1 MLVFIEANVWY
12 PVVLADLVL
21 RSVEIGL
28 FDLAWTDE
36 SLAEVERVLV
46 EHKGLSAANAAVFGA
61 QVRATAPLGRIE
73 PAAYRPLI
81 SAMTGPDPG
90 DYVHAAA
97 ARGGRTDVLL
107 TSNVADFPAAD
118 VGPTCRVL
126 HGAGDLFGELAA
138 TYPIE
143 LGRVIAEM
151 AAHRHRPPMTPEDIL
166 DRLDAQ
172 GLHVM
177 VSELRPSGPTMLTD
191 PSGPRS
197 SDPRAASRRRLDS
210 HSWTSKHVP
219 PNLFA
224 ESGKPVAARTTAT
237 TSMRSTSRSRDG
249 LVGPGGHRVGEWAGL
264 SGPGTKA

>member
-1 MLVFIEANVWY
+1 MLVFIDTNVWY

-46 EHKGLSAANAAVFGA
+46 ERKGLSAANATVFGA
-61 QVRATAPLGRIE
+61 QVRATAPRGRIE

-81 SAMTGPDPG
+81 ATMTGPDPG
-90 DYVHAAA
+90 DHVHAAA
-97 ARGGRTDVLL
+97 ARGGRVDVLL
-107 TSNVADFPAAD
+107 TSNIADFPAAD

-126 HGAGDLFGELAA
+126 HPGALFGELAG

-151 AAHRHRPPMTPEDIL
+151 AAHRKRPPMAPDDIL

-172 GLHVM
+172 GLHDM
-177 VSELRPSGPTMLTD
+177 VSALRPSNPD
-191 PSGPRS
+191 
-197 SDPRAASRRRLDS
+197 D
-210 HSWTSKHVP
+210 
-219 PNLFA
+219 A
-224 ESGKPVAARTTAT
+224 E
-237 TSMRSTSRSRDG
+237 
-249 LVGPGGHRVGEWAGL
+249 
-264 SGPGTKA
+264 